1 MLNTN
6 DFIDD
11 IKKYLKA
18 KVIELDSNFTNLE
31 TYTAYTYEHT
41 PKAPEIDVYI
51 NDETDDINS
60 NSFTEGENIST
71 ISLNIYCYAEAMK
84 LNNDAEKTNAVDTT
98 TLLAQRVKDAMSKN
112 NLYDNNSNIISVD
125 KASYTGAMNVRDTVL
140 YVAIFRY
147 DIKVINNYN
156 KIYI

>member
-11 IKKYLKA
+11 IKKYLKEQ
-18 KVIELDSNFTNLE
+18 VILLDSNFKDLN

-51 NDETDDINS
+51 NDDMEDTIS
-60 NSFTEGENIST
+60 NSYEEGENISV

-84 LNNDAEKTNAVDTT
+84 LNNDSEKTNAVDVTN
-98 TLLAQRVKDAMSKN
+98 LLAQRVKEVMSKSK
-112 NLYDNNSNIISVD
+112 LYNKNSNIIS
-125 KASYTGAMNVRDTVL
+125 SERQSFTGAMNVRDTVL

-147 DIKVINNYN
+147 EIKVIENYT
-156 KIYI
+156 KIYS

>member
-11 IKKYLKA
+11 IKKYLKEQ
-18 KVIELDSNFTNLE
+18 VILLDSNFKDLN

-51 NDETDDINS
+51 NDDMEDTNS
-60 NSFTEGENIST
+60 NSYEEGENISV

-84 LNNDAEKTNAVDTT
+84 LNNDSEKTNAVDVTN
-98 TLLAQRVKDAMSKN
+98 LLAQRVKEVMSKSK
-112 NLYDNNSNIISVD
+112 LYNKNSNIIS
-125 KASYTGAMNVRDTVL
+125 SERQSFTGAMNVRDTVL

-147 DIKVINNYN
+147 EIKVIENYT
-156 KIYI
+156 KIYS